1 MRQLPQPDPRGWL
14 ALTDLPDDLRTAE
27 DATLAADTER
37 HDHAHE
43 LGIRFE
49 RVESAERGM
58 VRCFR
63 RPATDAE
70 RQLLA
75 ALGHQV
81 PDELDTY
88 VNHITR
94 GTRHRF
100 WPALEGQADV

>member
-14 ALTDLPDDLRTAE
+14 ALTDLPDDLQRAE
-27 DATLAADTER
+27 DATAAADTDR
-37 HDHAHE
+37 HDRPHE

-63 RPATDAE
+63 RPATNTE
-70 RQLLA
+70 RHLLE
-75 ALGHQV
+75 ALGHIV
-81 PDELDTY
+81 PDDLETC

-100 WPALEGQADV
+100 WPALES